1 MKFLDKKEN
10 CNEKNEIK
18 QVIIVRKDLNMSKGK
33 IASQCCH
40 ACLNAYEKSYPSIR
54 KIWKEQ
60 GEKKII
66 LAVDN
71 LDELLKIKKS
81 AQKLKIPLFLVKD
94 AGKTELEEG
103 TITCLALGPDYSS
116 KIDKITG
123 KLKTL

>member
-1 MKFLDKKEN
+1 MEKDKLQKE
-10 CNEKNEIK
+10 KKEIK

-40 ACLNAYEKSYPSIR
+40 ACLNAYEKSNEAIR

-60 GEKKII
+60 GEKKVI

-71 LDELLKIKKS
+71 LEELLKIKRE
-81 AQKLKIPLFLVKD
+81 AQKLKIPSFLVRD
-94 AGKTELEEG
+94 AGKTEIKEN
-103 TITCLALGPDYSS
+103 TITCLALGPDYSE
-116 KIDKITG
+116 KIDKLTG